1 MDITGNIQN
10 ALAAQLEG
18 QIDSTELKKDAAADK
33 FESLLATML
42 VKELRKGLP
51 NGFFGGESGS
61 DIFEGWF
68 DEHIGKALARD
79 GGIDL
84 EGLIRAGIETKIS
97 SREGAE
103 S

>member
-18 QIDSTELKKDAAADK
+18 QLDSADLKKDAAADK

-61 DIFEGWF
+61 DIYEGWF

-79 GGIDL
+79 GGLDM

-97 SREGAE
+97 STEGE
-103 S
+103 QG